1 MAKESKVTY
10 EERNR
15 IDDQYQNC
23 HYYFTTTLSGIFYLA
38 YVDNEYPEYLI
49 NQFFDD
55 IQKEGLNLLL
65 DEKGEITKSGREKLK
80 TLAEKFRMTKNVSS
94 ISAAKAELN
103 QVHIE
108 MKKNVNNIVSNLDDI
123 RVNKTLL

>member
-1 MAKESKVTY
+1 MARESKITY

-15 IDDQYQNC
+15 IEDQLQNC

-65 DEKGEITKSGREKLK
+65 DEKGELTKAAREKLK
-80 TLAEKFRMTKNVSS
+80 TIAEKYRMSKNVSS
-94 ISAAKAELN
+94 IAAARAEID

-108 MKKNVNNIVSNLDDI
+108 MKKNVNNLVSNLDDI
-123 RVNKTLL
+123 NVNRILK

>member
-1 MAKESKVTY
+1 MARESKITY

-15 IDDQYQNC
+15 IEDQLQNC

-65 DEKGEITKSGREKLK
+65 DEKGELTKAAREKLK
-80 TLAEKFRMTKNVSS
+80 TIAEKYRMSKNVSS
-94 ISAAKAELN
+94 IGAARAEID
-103 QVHIE
+103 QIHIE
-108 MKKNVNNIVSNLDDI
+108 MKKNVNNLISNLDD
-123 RVNKTLL
+123 VNVKKN

>member
-1 MAKESKVTY
+1 MARESKITY

-15 IDDQYQNC
+15 IEDQLQNC

-65 DEKGEITKSGREKLK
+65 DEKGELTKAAREKLK
-80 TLAEKFRMTKNVSS
+80 TIAEKFRMSKNVSS
-94 ISAAKAELN
+94 IGAARAEID
-103 QVHIE
+103 QIQIE
-108 MKKNVNNIVSNLDDI
+108 MKKNVNNLISNLDD
-123 RVNKTLL
+123 VNVKMN

>member
-80 TLAEKFRMTKNVSS
+80 TLAEPKLNFICS
-94 ISAAKAELN
+94 ISFCT
-103 QVHIE
+103 
-108 MKKNVNNIVSNLDDI
+108 NLTSI
-123 RVNKTLL
+123 PLLVD

>member
-1 MAKESKVTY
+1 MARESKITY

-15 IDDQYQNC
+15 IEDQLQNC

-65 DEKGEITKSGREKLK
+65 DEKGELTKAAREKLK
-80 TLAEKFRMTKNVSS
+80 TIAEKFRMSKNVSS
-94 ISAAKAELN
+94 IGAARAEID
-103 QVHIE
+103 QIQIE
-108 MKKNVNNIVSNLDDI
+108 MKKNVNNLISNLDD
-123 RVNKTLL
+123 VNVKKN